1 VGGSSFFASLL
12 VVAWTTA
19 PSVAVSRLVGL
30 ALASL
35 VADAGDLGRRL
46 QWHARVFLLLL
57 RSFLDG
63 GGLGGFFD
71 RYLTVVVLL
80 LRISCSTVEVVGPVS
95 SSGSCSGWAVAPPL
109 LVSSSAAAEDAVGE
123 DPLLGFCV
131 RLIELVADDGRFGFG
146 SPEVSSVT
154 ADSVLPWLISI
165 KVGRWNVLQSHSF
178 VSLTSAKGRGSVTA
192 SPTVVS
198 MMAGGWSGRRLF
210 ERRC

>member
-19 PSVAVSRLVGL
+19 PSVTMSRLVGL

-63 GGLGGFFD
+63 GGLGGFFG

-95 SSGSCSGWAVAPPL
+95 SSGSCSGWVVAPPL
-109 LVSSSAAAEDAVGE
+109 LVSSSATAE

-178 VSLTSAKGRGSVTA
+178 VSPTSTKGRGSVTA

-198 MMAGGWSGRRLF
+198 MMADG
-210 ERRC
+210 